1 MKKLII
7 IPTKIYQIFIS
18 PFLATYCGVRCR
30 FTPTCSN
37 YMIEAI
43 EKKGLIKG
51 FFIGICRLLKCHP
64 FSKKSG
70 FDPVIPLQLDK

>member
-1 MKKLII
+1 MKAISQLAIFLIKL
-7 IPTKIYQIFIS
+7 YQTLLS
-18 PFLATYCGVRCR
+18 PLLGSHKCR

-43 EKKGLIKG
+43 KKKGLIKG
-51 FFIGICRLLKCHP
+51 FFLGIFRLLKCHP

-70 FDPVIPLQLDK
+70 FDPVK